1 MGSLTKQ
8 VLVFCS
14 CASLNIYLGRIFR
27 RQHNSRIVSALNG
40 LQRSAVRCV
49 DPQDS
54 ALQLSGVTAGLAQ
67 RLPGCPAAGAREGT
81 RGHPYQHP
89 ASCPSIYQGCPV
101 PIGAGIQLGAPS
113 PMAVLLDTL
122 LLCFSAL
129 FLEAFIGRC
138 PSHRRQ
144 AVVEVVGVNAVLCF
158 GRSPPCRYW
167 PRTEIGPTGRW
178 LRPPGGWEEVS
189 VLLGRVWVLW
199 EISENAGIVVVVFF
213 FFFSSSF

>member
-1 MGSLTKQ
+1 M
-8 VLVFCS
+8 LVFCS

-40 LQRSAVRCV
+40 FQRSAVRCV

-67 RLPGCPAAGAREGT
+67 RLPGPPAAGARRGT

-89 ASCPSIYQGCPV
+89 VGCPSMYQGCPV
-101 PIGAGIQLGAPS
+101 PAGAGIQLGAPS

-122 LLCFSAL
+122 LLCFPAF
-129 FLEAFIGRC
+129 FLEAFTGRC

-144 AVVEVVGVNAVLCF
+144 AAVEVVGVNAVLCL
-158 GRSPPCRYW
+158 GRSPPRRRW
-167 PRTEIGPTGRW
+167 PRTEISPTGRW
-178 LRPPGGWEEVS
+178 WRPPGGWEEVS

-199 EISENAGIVVVVFF
+199 EISENTGIVVVGFF
-213 FFFSSSF
+213 FPSF